1 MDINSEQQE
10 TLFLGLKPRRVS
22 WGCGLCFCNFL
33 SETNIFGLGIV
44 LQTRLFS
51 ELQEL
56 ELFLLE
62 HELKRVFQRF
72 WPTSVTSSP
81 EQTTLVWVPFFYQA
95 QFPSS
100 KNHPYWD
107 MNPEE
112 LF

>member
-1 MDINSEQQE
+1 MDINSKQQE
-10 TLFLGLKPRRVS
+10 TPFLGLKPRRVF

-56 ELFLLE
+56 LLLE
-62 HELKRVFQRF
+62 HELRTVFQRL
-72 WPTSVTSSP
+72 WPASVTSSP
-81 EQTTLVWVPFFYQA
+81 EQTTLVWVLFFYHA